1 LIEAGMQDITFYNM
15 IMLIKVLK
23 ISKEEI
29 EKLVYDR
36 MFKGETL

>member
-1 LIEAGMQDITFYNM
+1 MQDITFYNM